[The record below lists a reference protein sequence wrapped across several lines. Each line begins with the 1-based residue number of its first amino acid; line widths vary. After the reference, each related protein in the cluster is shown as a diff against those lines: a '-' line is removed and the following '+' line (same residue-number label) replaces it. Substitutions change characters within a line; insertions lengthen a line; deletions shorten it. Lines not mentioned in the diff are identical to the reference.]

1 MKDLSMH
8 MMDIAQNSVRAKAS
22 LVKLSVLEDGQTITL
37 AIEDNGSGMD
47 AETLA
52 KVSDP
57 FFTSRTRRKVGLGIP
72 LIKQNAEQTGGA
84 ITLESEP
91 GVGTR
96 LQATFNKTNID
107 CLPRGDLAQTIT
119 LLMVG
124 HPSVNFIFTYN
135 NITNYQISSH
145 ELKEAIGEENFHNP
159 KAIRLIR
166 EIIHENLTESGFET
180 DF

>member
-1 MKDLSMH
+1 MKDLAMH
-8 MMDIAQNSVRAKAS
+8 MMDIAQNSVRAKATR
-22 LVKLSVLEDGQTITL
+22 VKLSVNEDGQSITL
-37 AIEDNGSGMD
+37 EIQDNGTGMD
-47 AETLA
+47 AHTLE

-84 ITLESEP
+84 ITLKSAP
-91 GVGTR
+91 GEGT
-96 LQATFNKTNID
+96 LMQARFIKTHID

-124 HPSVNFIFTYN
+124 HPLVNFEFQYN
-135 NITNYQISSH
+135 NKNNYQISSH
-145 ELKEAIGEENFHNP
+145 DIKEAIGEENLHNP
-159 KAIRLIR
+159 KAIRMIR
-166 EIIHENLTESGFET
+166 EIIDENLKESGFET